1 LVRILYQRNWDKQ
14 RIIDLFSVVDW
25 MVKLP
30 EELEQQIWHEIKT
43 IEEHE
48 KMKYITSVERICIAK
63 GLEQGLEQGRVEGV
77 SKLLK
82 KQLEHRFGV
91 LPTWAINKLT
101 NAIEQDL
108 NLWGETIL
116 TAPTLTAVFDHDTRH

>member
-1 LVRILYQRNWDKQ
+1 
-14 RIIDLFSVVDW
+14 
-25 MVKLP
+25 
-30 EELEQQIWHEIKT
+30 
-43 IEEHE
+43 
-48 KMKYITSVERICIAK
+48 
-63 GLEQGLEQGRVEGV
+63 V

-116 TAPTLTAVFDHDTRH
+116 TAPTLTSVFDHDTRH